1 MKNKGMEKVIGNKFF
16 KVSRNGKNVKLNFL
30 NVISKVVFKRL
41 SASIQSEGNGLKIG
55 FFA

>member
-16 KVSRNGKNVKLNFL
+16 KISRNGKNIKLSFL

-41 SASIQSEGNGLKIG
+41 SERIYTIRRQRS
-55 FFA
+55 